1 MRNHID
7 LIETLPINAINRA
20 VARANYD
27 AAEASI
33 DRIVRALAWA
43 REYGSVAIYTAGST
57 ATSIGAGV
65 ALSSFVPT

>member
-1 MRNHID
+1 MRNNIEV
-7 LIETLPINAINRA
+7 IETLPINAINRA
-20 VARANYD
+20 IARANYD

-33 DRIVRALAWA
+33 DRIVRALAWV

-57 ATSIGAGV
+57 ATSVGAGV

>member
-33 DRIVRALAWA
+33 DRIVTGHPRAGG
-43 REYGSVAIYTAGST
+43 ECGDVVAT
-57 ATSIGAGV
+57 
-65 ALSSFVPT
+65 P

>member
-1 MRNHID
+1 MLNHTN
-7 LIETLPINAINRA
+7 LIEMLPINVVNRA
-20 VARANYD
+20 IARANYD

-43 REYGSVAIYTAGST
+43 RKYGSVAIYTVGST
-57 ATSIGAGV
+57 ATSVGAGV